1 MLIAKWRV
9 APHMTGA
16 RPGGPGREAG
26 SAPAGGGDLCVQRAG
41 GALAAMGP
49 GAAGGA
55 NSIAVCV
62 ALQRCPTDHTRRARA
77 HIESGGLMAPRE
89 LVPGSHHAR
98 IGRERCQEHS
108 AQQST
113 AASGRRIIFLAVQ
126 PVARA
131 PTAEG
136 GNTEVKQASIRTC
149 SCAAGRAGR
158 RAVPVAGRCAVLA
171 AHCSTAPP
179 EECQFSCLRSVVLEV
194 RCHDSCEEKTDLF
207 SDVCWRGV
215 SIPKLH
221 SFAAAVPAGSTRS

>member
-1 MLIAKWRV
+1 MLIAEWWV
-9 APHMTGA
+9 AAPHMTGA

-62 ALQRCPTDHTRRARA
+62 ALQRCPPDHTRRARA

-89 LVPGSHHAR
+89 LVPGPHHAR
-98 IGRERCQEHS
+98 KGRERCQEHS

-113 AASGRRIIFLAVQ
+113 AASGRRIIVLAVQ

-131 PTAEG
+131 AICSHSRRRQYRS
-136 GNTEVKQASIRTC
+136 QASKYPDQQLCGRQGRALCC
-149 SCAAGRAGR
+149 SCGRALSC
-158 RAVPVAGRCAVLA
+158 P
-171 AHCSTAPP
+171 CSPLQHRTPGGM
-179 EECQFSCLRSVVLEV
+179 SV
-194 RCHDSCEEKTDLF
+194 F
-207 SDVCWRGV
+207 
-215 SIPKLH
+215 
-221 SFAAAVPAGSTRS
+221 VPAFRRT